1 MRIQKFLSAV
11 SFISGAILALTP
23 LLLFPVCENLKQD
36 GTHMGCFYSGIFI
49 TAMGVLILIFSLLC
63 FFKKF
68 PAAMNFLSSV
78 SAVMCWLVPN
88 RVINISGKGW
98 TCGLCGSLEH
108 ACRAST
114 MPAVGV
120 LIAVIVL
127 VNFAGLIFNFING
140 NK

>member
-1 MRIQKFLSAV
+1 MRIQKILSAL
-11 SFISGAILALTP
+11 SFISGAILAMASFI
-23 LLLFPVCENLKQD
+23 LFPVCENLKQD
-36 GTHMGCFYSGIFI
+36 GTRMGCFYSGIFI
-49 TAMGVLILIFSLLC
+49 TAMGILILIFSLLC

-78 SAVMCWLVPN
+78 SAVMSWLVPN
-88 RVINISGKGW
+88 RIINLSGENW
-98 TCGLCGSLEH
+98 FCGLCGSLEH